1 MRQLKHHEK
10 KLLKKVDF
18 INWEVD
24 NNLHELKI
32 MKKYYVQKREDYTR
46 YNKLAR
52 KIRTLARMI
61 KDLDMKDPFRKEAG
75 DRFLKLL
82 HTMGLTSKSENLE
95 VCDKVTAS
103 SFCRRRLPVLM
114 TRSNMAPSLKD
125 ATKFVEQGHVRIG
138 PNVVMDPAFLV
149 TKNMEDFVTWVDR
162 SAIKKHIANYN
173 EEMDDFDFI

>member
-75 DRFLKLL
+75 DRFLTLL
-82 HTMGLTSKSENLE
+82 
-95 VCDKVTAS
+95 
-103 SFCRRRLPVLM
+103 
-114 TRSNMAPSLKD
+114 
-125 ATKFVEQGHVRIG
+125 
-138 PNVVMDPAFLV
+138 
-149 TKNMEDFVTWVDR
+149 
-162 SAIKKHIANYN
+162 
-173 EEMDDFDFI
+173 